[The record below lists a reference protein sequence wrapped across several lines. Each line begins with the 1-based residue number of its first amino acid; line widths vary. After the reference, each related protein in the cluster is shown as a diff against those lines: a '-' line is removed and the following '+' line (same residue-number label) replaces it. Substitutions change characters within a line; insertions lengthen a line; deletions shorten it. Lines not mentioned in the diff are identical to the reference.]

1 MKNLKTFND
10 LKSLLGCPTKIRWEG
25 PMAGDITRLGCRK
38 QRNKAGTDLEASF
51 LVALTAAQA
60 AGEEHPFVILPRSG
74 PGYYNTEFPG
84 QM

>member
-51 LVALTAAQA
+51 LVALTAPRMCCTGCWGRASLCDLAQKWTW
-60 AGEEHPFVILPRSG
+60 VLQ
-74 PGYYNTEFPG
+74 Y
-84 QM
+84 